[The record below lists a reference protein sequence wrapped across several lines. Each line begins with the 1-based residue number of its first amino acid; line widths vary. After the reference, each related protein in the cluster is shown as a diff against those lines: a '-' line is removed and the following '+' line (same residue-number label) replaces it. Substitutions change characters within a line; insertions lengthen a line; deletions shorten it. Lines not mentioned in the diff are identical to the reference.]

1 MGMDINQILN
11 FGLGFGAVFAMAIQK
26 FTHAYMLFSVLLGW
40 VILSNFVS
48 GEGGKKFDIMQI
60 AFLGFSAILFFTVVY
75 LVILTMKYK
84 TIFEKGGIGDL
95 DFYLKSTNAL
105 VVFVFLLVS
114 GGSDLEKSMEDMFPN
129 CGNLILMLVLF
140 LFTYLL
146 GIMVVNISITVN
158 KKVTDG

>member
-11 FGLGFGAVFAMAIQK
+11 FGLGFGAIFAMAIQK
-26 FTHAYMLFSVLLGW
+26 FTYAYMLFSVLLGW

-48 GEGGKKFDIMQI
+48 GESTKFDVIKL

-84 TIFEKGGIGDL
+84 STFENSAIGDL
-95 DFYLKSTNAL
+95 EFYLKSTNAL
-105 VVFVFLLVS
+105 VVFVFLLIS
-114 GGSDLEKSMEDMFPN
+114 GGSDLEKQMEEMFPN
-129 CGNLILMLVLF
+129 CGNLILMLTLF

-146 GIMVVNISITVN
+146 GIMIVNISIIVS

>member
-11 FGLGFGAVFAMAIQK
+11 FGLGFGAIFAMAIQK
-26 FTHAYMLFSVLLGW
+26 FTHAYILFSVLLGW

-48 GEGGKKFDIMQI
+48 GEGTNKFDVMKI

-84 TIFEKGGIGDL
+84 STFENNAIGDL
-95 DFYLKSTNAL
+95 EFYLKSTNAL
-105 VVFVFLLVS
+105 VVFVFLIIS
-114 GGSDLEKSMEDMFPN
+114 GGSDLEKQMEQMFPN
-129 CGNLILMLVLF
+129 CGNLILMMVLF

-146 GIMVVNISITVN
+146 GIMVVNISIIVS
-158 KKVTDG
+158 KKITDG